1 MKTKVLEEDLE
12 LLILR
17 YGEQCSFGDKDTRRK
32 AREVIVDYVKKSLTK
47 HTEEVQQTTIDDVI
61 KDIEEYAGHIQNDGS
76 GRAMVISADS
86 AIEDIIK
93 QLKQKKDITLT

>member
-47 HTEEVQQTTIDDVI
+47 HTEEVI
-61 KDIEEYAGHIQNDGS
+61 KDLLGNLTWYHNDIG
-76 GRAMVISADS
+76 VKEL
-86 AIEDIIK
+86 EDNVDYIK
-93 QLKQKKDITLT
+93 VSDINQEAKERYKITI